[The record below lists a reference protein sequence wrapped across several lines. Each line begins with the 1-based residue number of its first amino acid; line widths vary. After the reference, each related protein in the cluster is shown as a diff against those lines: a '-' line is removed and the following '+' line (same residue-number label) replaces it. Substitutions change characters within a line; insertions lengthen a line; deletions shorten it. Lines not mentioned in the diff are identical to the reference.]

1 MSIHLREI
9 REEDLELI
17 MQWRMDPDITRYMNT
32 DPKLTPEGQRKWF
45 RAISEDTDVLYWLIE
60 IEGQPAESSISPG
73 SIGRREVWAG
83 PTM

>member
-45 RAISEDTDVLYWLIE
+45 RA
-60 IEGQPAESSISPG
+60 
-73 SIGRREVWAG
+73 RREVWAG